1 MSFFVVDVESDGP
14 APGLYSMISFGA
26 VKVDMNLKTT
36 FYGETKPISECWIPE
51 SLAISNIDRN
61 THLQYPE
68 PQKIM
73 EEFSQWVLQNSVG
86 KPVFISDNLGFDW
99 SFMNYYFHAYVGS
112 NPFGF
117 SGRRINDFYSGIVKD
132 LYASSKWK
140 KFRKTKHTHNP
151 VDDAVGNAEAFIHIC
166 KTNNIKVP
174 L

>member
-26 VKVDMNLKTT
+26 VKVDFDLKTT
-36 FYGETKPISECWIPE
+36 FYGQTKPISEKWIPE
-51 SLAISNIDRN
+51 ALAVSKIDRN
-61 THLQYPE
+61 THLQYEDP
-68 PQKIM
+68 KIAM
-73 EEFSQWVLQNSVG
+73 EKFAQWVVQNSRD

-99 SFMNYYFHAYVGS
+99 SFMNYYFHAYVGD

-166 KTNNIKVP
+166 KTNGIKIP
-174 L
+174 F